1 MPLPSDYVGSD
12 RITNRRG
19 RRLKSARLMRQTWTD
34 PRTIDTDGYS
44 ASHLGA
50 AAAGT
55 TSMTLGGA
63 NTSGGVGVAD
73 QARNVVITVTHASSV
88 VAMSGVITGTDIFGK
103 TITEAW
109 SVSATGTSKTFT
121 GAKAFKRITDITEV
135 VAADASGNTI
145 IAGDGKVLGLEA
157 YCSVASGVKEIADGS
172 VVTTGTVVAAS
183 SASTAD
189 ARGTYAPSATPDG
202 AKDYTLYYLSDS
214 PEAYD

>member
-1 MPLPSDYVGSD
+1 MPLPVGYVGSN
-12 RITNRRG
+12 RIVNRRG
-19 RRLKSARLMRQTWTD
+19 RRLSSAKTMRQTWTD

-55 TSMTLGGA
+55 TNQTLGGA

-73 QARNVVITVTHASSV
+73 YARNVVITVTHASSV
-88 VAMSGVITGTDIFGK
+88 VAMSGVITGTDIHGK
-103 TITEAW
+103 SITEPWA
-109 SVSATGTSKTFT
+109 VTATGTSKTFT
-121 GAKAFKRITDITEV
+121 GAKAFKRITSITEV

-145 IAGDGKVLGLEA
+145 ITGDGKVLGLEA
-157 YCSVASGVKEIADGS
+157 YCSVASAVKEIADGS
-172 VVTTGTVVAAS
+172 VATNGTVVAAS

-189 ARGTYAPSATPDG
+189 ARGTYAPNATPDG
-202 AKDYTLYYLSDS
+202 SKDYTIYYLSDD